1 MDLPLIMTIE
11 RNLSALNSRL
21 AQVRAVV
28 QGESKVWG
36 PETVEDISLRSSM
49 KARSKGNSVLLMV
62 NLVTLT
68 CKDQYN
74 VHISTENDYR
84 KGAGGKYSP
93 FMSMPNTCC

>member
-11 RNLSALNSRL
+11 QNLSALNSRP

-28 QGESKVWG
+28 QGENKVWA
-36 PETVEDISLRSSM
+36 PKTVEDISLRSFM
-49 KARSKGNSVLLMV
+49 KARSTGNSVLLMV

-68 CKDQYN
+68 CKDPYN
-74 VHISTENDYR
+74 VHTSPENDYR

-93 FMSMPNTCC
+93 FMSMRNTCC